1 MKKLTVFL
9 VFLLLA
15 IIIFGVWYRWSD
27 IMFFAKFNKEK
38 SARFEI
44 KTDFQNIVSVI
55 EKQLQSPEPLKIIKP
70 KTGVQADLTGF
81 KIIQE
86 TNLQRE
92 ENGLPALKENELLNA
107 AALAKANDM
116 FLNQYFEHNSPLG
129 VDPGKLVQNYGY
141 KYIVA
146 GENLIMGNDFS
157 SAKEVVKE
165 WMNSPGHR
173 ANILNNR
180 YSEIGVSII
189 KGVFKGETVWMG
201 VQEFGLPMANCK
213 EPNVVLKDEIDQKK
227 IELDS
232 FYLQINTAKEQINAT
247 KNNAQYNILVD
258 QYNELV
264 RQYQILAEDIKNLVA
279 QYNNQVNSFNA
290 CAKGE

>member
-290 CAKGE
+290 CAK